1 MKGQDAPYKR
11 RKPKLS
17 AVCMWSF
24 WKPFLKCWLKLDVID
39 HVRGTIW
46 TNRRRTRSGNMH
58 FFNFKNTVFPIK
70 ENWFYVH
77 LSMRFY
83 LFVGF
88 CFCFL
93 FFYFAKRVKRKRNVI
108 QTIYIACFTISDN
121 YLNYYNCL
129 KTPRFWIIIMIG
141 KTLYM
146 YNKQKNEV
154 TTIFFYK
161 MAIYYI
167 KWLYI
172 W

>member
-1 MKGQDAPYKR
+1 MKGQDPPYKR

-24 WKPFLKCWLKLDVID
+24 WKPLLKCWLKLDVID

-58 FFNFKNTVFPIK
+58 FFYFKNTVFTIK

-77 LSMRFY
+77 LSMRFC

-93 FFYFAKRVKRKRNVI
+93 FFFCKKSKKEKKRN
-108 QTIYIACFTISDN
+108 TNNIYCMFYHLWQLFELLQLFKNSEI
-121 YLNYYNCL
+121 LNNNND
-129 KTPRFWIIIMIG
+129 R
-141 KTLYM
+141 
-146 YNKQKNEV
+146 
-154 TTIFFYK
+154 
-161 MAIYYI
+161 
-167 KWLYI
+167 
-172 W
+172 